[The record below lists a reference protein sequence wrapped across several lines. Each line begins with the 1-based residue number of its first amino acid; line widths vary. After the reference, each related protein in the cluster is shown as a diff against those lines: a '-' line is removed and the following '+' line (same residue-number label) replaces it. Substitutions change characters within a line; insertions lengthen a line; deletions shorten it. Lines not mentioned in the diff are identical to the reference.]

1 MSDQPAS
8 ARRTLVGLPPR
19 GPSSS
24 GVSRLVKANRTPAAP
39 PLAPAEPA
47 APPDPKSVTPDT
59 TPKVSDSVST
69 RVPKYLTLVRRE
81 ARIHEHQA
89 TELTRLSRH
98 LNRLRTHQGSAGE
111 RITDNTLIR
120 VAIDLL
126 LQQEPQLSGTTEDE
140 LRTSLGLNHLP
151 D

>member
-1 MSDQPAS
+1 MTDQPAS

-19 GPSSS
+19 GTGS
-24 GVSRLVKANRTPAAP
+24 GVSRLVKANRTPTEQQI
-39 PLAPAEPA
+39 APAEPA
-47 APPDPKSVTPDT
+47 ESPAPDSVSPKAG
-59 TPKVSDSVST
+59 PKISDSVSS

-98 LNRLRTHQGSAGE
+98 LNRLRTQQASTGE

-126 LQQEPQLSGTTEDE
+126 LQQEPQIAGITEDE
-140 LRTSLGLNHLP
+140 LRTSLGLSQLP

>member
-8 ARRTLVGLPPR
+8 ARRTLVWLPPR
-19 GPSSS
+19 GPSGG
-24 GVSRLVKANRTPAAP
+24 GVSRLVKANRTPVAQP
-39 PLAPAEPA
+39 VAPAEPA
-47 APPDPKSVTPDT
+47 APPAPDSVTPET
-59 TPKVSDSVST
+59 TPKVSDSVSS

-89 TELTRLSRH
+89 TELTRMSRR
-98 LNRLRTHQGSAGE
+98 LNRLRTQQGSAGE

-126 LQQEPQLSGTTEDE
+126 LQHEPQLAGISEDE
-140 LRTSLGLNHLP
+140 LRSSLGLSQLP

>member
-1 MSDQPAS
+1 MTDQPAS
-8 ARRTLVGLPPR
+8 ARRTLV
-19 GPSSS
+19 
-24 GVSRLVKANRTPAAP
+24 AQ
-39 PLAPAEPA
+39 PLAPAA
-47 APPDPKSVTPDT
+47 AATSPDPDSVTPAAS
-59 TPKVSDSVST
+59 PKISNSVSS

-98 LNRLRTHQGSAGE
+98 LNRLRTQQGSTGE

-126 LQQEPQLSGTTEDE
+126 LQHEPQLAGTSEDE
-140 LRTSLGLNHLP
+140 LRSNLGLSQLP